1 MLTMRGFVSAANFT
15 PDNDMIATSVCTITA

>member
-1 MLTMRGFVSAANFT
+1 MLAVLGFVSAANFT